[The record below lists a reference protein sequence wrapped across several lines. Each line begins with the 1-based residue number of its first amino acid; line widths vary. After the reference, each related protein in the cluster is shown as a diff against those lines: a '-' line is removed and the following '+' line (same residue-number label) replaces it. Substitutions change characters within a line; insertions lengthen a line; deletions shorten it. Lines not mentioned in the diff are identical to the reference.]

1 MKRLFPVIGLL
12 VLTACSFHAY
22 RMNELDSRLELTLA
36 DLDISEPVTAQSTVN
51 RVLGIDF
58 QRLFAQEAGAIDLK
72 TPSEEGWLSAKSR
85 STASVN
91 TLISTSGTF
100 LLNSIGSIVTTVIGP
115 VLGGDAGTYALY
127 NLMSAN
133 PGYDII
139 LYPKFEKVSRGFP
152 PFYTTTTVKVTARLG
167 RLRGM

>member
-36 DLDISEPVTAQSTVN
+36 DLEISEPLTAEATVV
-51 RVLGIDF
+51 RYLGIDF
-58 QRLFAQEAGAIDLK
+58 QRLFKQETGDIR
-72 TPSEEGWLSAKSR
+72 PSTTSTTGPSLSSTYKSTVATTINGLGTVVVETVNNLV
-85 STASVN
+85 TAV
-91 TLISTSGTF
+91 
-100 LLNSIGSIVTTVIGP
+100 VGP
-115 VLGGDAGTYALY
+115 VMDRAAGTYALH
-127 NLMSAN
+127 NLMNAN
-133 PGYDII
+133 PGYDIV